1 MQVTYSGHSVYH
13 TVYHIVF
20 VTKYRRKVLNP
31 GFAKYAHTV
40 IKEVAE
46 KVDGVLIE
54 ELNIQVDHVHAVMVI
69 PPRYAV
75 SKVVEIVKSQ
85 STKIIRKKY
94 PWLDKVYFG
103 TLSLW
108 SVGYFVS
115 SVGLNEEA
123 IKSYVKYQQKQD
135 SGQARLDL

>member
-31 GFAKYAHTV
+31 GFAKYTHSV
-40 IKEVAE
+40 IKEIAE
-46 KVDGVLIE
+46 KVDGVLVD
-54 ELNIQVDHVHAVMVI
+54 ELNIQVDHIHAVMVI
-69 PPRYAV
+69 PPKYAV
-75 SKVVEIVKSQ
+75 SKVIEIVKSQ
-85 STKIIRKKY
+85 STKVIRKKF

-103 TLSLW
+103 TPSLW

-115 SVGLNEEA
+115 SVGVNEEA
-123 IKSYVKYQQKQD
+123 IKNYVKYQQKQD
-135 SGQARLDL
+135 SGQAKLDF

>member
-1 MQVTYSGHSVYH
+1 VQVTYSGHSVYH

-135 SGQARLDL
+135 SGQAKLDL

>member
-1 MQVTYSGHSVYH
+1 VQVTYSGHSVYH

-85 STKIIRKKY
+85 STKIIRKKI
-94 PWLDKVYFG
+94 
-103 TLSLW
+103 
-108 SVGYFVS
+108 
-115 SVGLNEEA
+115 A
-123 IKSYVKYQQKQD
+123 
-135 SGQARLDL
+135 

>member
-115 SVGLNEEA
+115 SVGLNEVW
-123 IKSYVKYQQKQD
+123 KM
-135 SGQARLDL
+135 

>member
-135 SGQARLDL
+135 SGQAKLDL

>member
-1 MQVTYSGHSVYH
+1 MHYTLSSHSVYR
-13 TVYHIVF
+13 TEYHVVF
-20 VTKYRRKVLNP
+20 ITKYRRKALNP

-135 SGQARLDL
+135 SGQAKLDL